1 MPFIHTPDSVAW
13 KAAFE
18 HYNWDRLAEAWE
30 LVEEFGVG
38 EASVNLGFYRL
49 IEGEWRT
56 RDRSDITRV
65 NPWLKVEL
73 VLDEIGP
80 DQTDLVELLV
90 RACDQVAERL
100 NWQHGPETLISLLAA
115 EVDRPWATN
124 PYGYCV
130 DKHPYEKIC
139 LPYHLL
145 DQPGQLFEA
154 TAHEYAHVVSLNLSQ
169 GRVARWLS
177 EAVSVLIERPENR
190 YASRKFRSGGWHWRR
205 PEELEGMFNVNSEDI
220 AGVQMAYA
228 QSGLIGRF
236 LASQPGGEAKLSELL
251 AELAK
256 NNLWSDFRR
265 QFAGRSRADAALR
278 SVYGLSEDQVFDLA
292 FDSLRHDSAY
302 N

>member
-56 RDRSDITRV
+56 RDRSDIVRV
-65 NPWLKVEL
+65 NPWLQVEL
-73 VLDEIGP
+73 ILDEVGS
-80 DQTDLVELLV
+80 DQANLIDLLV

-100 NWQHGPETLISLLAA
+100 DWQHGPETLISVLAA

-190 YASRKFRSGGWHWRR
+190 YASRKFRSGAWQWRR

-278 SVYGLSEDQVFDLA
+278 SVYGLSEDQVFDHA